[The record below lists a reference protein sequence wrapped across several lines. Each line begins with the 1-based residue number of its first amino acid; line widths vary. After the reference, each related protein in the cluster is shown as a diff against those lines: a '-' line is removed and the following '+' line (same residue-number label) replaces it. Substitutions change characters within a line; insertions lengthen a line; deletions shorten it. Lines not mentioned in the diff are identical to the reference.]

1 MTRKLNEIRR
11 TSKFA
16 WSPGHHILATSTMSG
31 ALDESFSSTSEL
43 ELFKLESGSFSQQAS
58 HKVSTTSRFNTLAW
72 GHIGSSHEHGMIAGG
87 METGDLELWDP
98 SSILNNK
105 NDTECLILRKSTHS
119 GTLAALD
126 FNLFQTNLLASAGSN
141 SEVYIWDLNQPS
153 TPYTPGARSSKMD
166 EISSVAW
173 NCQVQHIVSTSSTN
187 GYTVIWDL
195 RNKKEVMTLAY
206 PVRGPISSIVWH
218 PDIATQ
224 IVTASSDDQNP
235 IISLWDLRHAQSP
248 EKTLSGHS
256 KGVLD
261 VSWCRQDS
269 DLLVSS
275 GKDGKTLCWNPNTGK
290 LNGEL
295 LTNNKST
302 HQVDWCPRQP
312 DLLASASF
320 DGSIHILSIQGTSCN
335 KPILDAPGSQFHLKE
350 PPKWLRRPVGAT
362 FGFSGKLVT
371 FNNKIAQSAV
381 LEAATSGTTVPNLKT
396 LSRRIKL
403 ATIETDLEIIK
414 RSEQLESATENN
426 VDGLIQDRIRA
437 GKDKQDWQVLQTLF
451 SDNAR
456 ETLMQYLGFER
467 DQVVDAANAL
477 LPPPNKKEKEK
488 TTTVSTLFG
497 NTVEPEVGFFGRMEP
512 TSMIEKSH
520 PFSFYTAG
528 TSEPDSLITR
538 ALVLGDFESAV
549 NVCLAAE
556 RFADALMIAMCGG
569 SDLLTRTQN
578 TYFESQTKKFA
589 YLRLLQGIVEDD
601 LSAIVRDADLKDWA
615 SVLVVLCTFAQSEN
629 FGPFCEIL
637 GDRLSQDEQYKSH
650 ATLFYL
656 AAGQLEKVSSIWIS
670 QFEQEE
676 KSKDNM
682 THGVRLQALVE
693 KVTIFRK
700 AIDYE
705 DHAPVS
711 DSGEYILKDLY
722 QKYCE
727 YAEFMASQGQLEVAL
742 KYISLT
748 PTDYARISSRG
759 SSVVRDRVFHASGRH
774 KGHQEPRFP
783 FEKKNINEHTDN
795 KNKLQNNYMGAK
807 SPQPSQT
814 ATVYQPTA
822 WNDPPA
828 SPKVNHRMVAGNK
841 VIRGLNG
848 PPPPPSSSTTIG
860 YYSAH
865 QQPQQFQTRGTPP
878 PPMNAVAPLA
888 MRQTKNK

>member
-43 ELFKLESGSFSQQAS
+43 ELFKLESG
-58 HKVSTTSRFNTLAW
+58 FNTLAW
-72 GHIGSSHEHGMIAGG
+72 GHIGSNEHGMIAGG
-87 METGDLELWDP
+87 MDTGDLELWDP

-105 NDTECLILRKSTHS
+105 SDTECLILRKSTHS

-275 GKDGKTLCWNPNTGK
+275 GKDGKTLCWNPNTGQ

-295 LTNNKST
+295 LTSSKST

-320 DGSIHILSIQGTSCN
+320 DGSINILSIRDTTCN
-335 KPILDAPGSQFHLKE
+335 NNQPDNLFDTAISPGSQFYLKE

-362 FGFSGKLVT
+362 FGFSGKLAT

-381 LEAATSGTTVPNLKT
+381 LEAATSGTALPNLKA
-396 LSRRIKL
+396 LPRRIKL

-437 GKDKQDWQVLQTLF
+437 GKDQQDWQVLQTLF

-456 ETLMQYLGFER
+456 EKLMQYLGFER
-467 DQVVDAANAL
+467 DQVIAAANAL
-477 LPPPNKKEKEK
+477 LPPPNKKEN
-488 TTTVSTLFG
+488 TATASTLFG
-497 NTVEPEVGFFGRMEP
+497 NAVEPEVGFFGRMEP
-512 TSMIEKSH
+512 SASMIETSR

-528 TSEPDSLITR
+528 TSEADSLITR

-549 NVCLAAE
+549 NVCLATE

-615 SVLVVLCTFAQSEN
+615 SALVVLCTFAQSEN
-629 FGPFCEIL
+629 FGRFCEIL
-637 GDRLSQDEQYKSH
+637 GDRLSLDEQYRSH

-656 AAGQLEKVSSIWIS
+656 AAGQLEKVSTIWIS

-676 KSKDNM
+676 KIKDSI

-705 DHAPVS
+705 DHALVS
-711 DSGEYILKDLY
+711 DSGEYVLKDLY

-742 KYISLT
+742 KYINLT
-748 PTDYARISSRG
+748 PTDYARMSSRG

-774 KGHQEPRFP
+774 KGHQEPQFP
-783 FEKKNINEHTDN
+783 FEKKNIKDHT
-795 KNKLQNNYMGAK
+795 AVK

-814 ATVYQPTA
+814 ATVCQPTT
-822 WNDPPA
+822 WNDPPPPA
-828 SPKVNHRMVAGNK
+828 IISPKVNHRMVAGNK

-848 PPPPPSSSTTIG
+848 PPAPPSSSTTIG

-865 QQPQQFQTRGTPP
+865 QQPQQFQTR
-878 PPMNAVAPLA
+878 
-888 MRQTKNK
+888 